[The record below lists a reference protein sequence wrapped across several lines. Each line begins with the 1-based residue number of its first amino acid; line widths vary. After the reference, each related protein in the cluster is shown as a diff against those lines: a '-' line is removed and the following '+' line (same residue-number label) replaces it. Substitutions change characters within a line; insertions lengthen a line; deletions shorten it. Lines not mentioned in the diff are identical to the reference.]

1 MKTCIIYASTHGS
14 TEMCAKELGNLLQAE
29 TINIHDVKTISIAE
43 FDCIILGSS
52 IYVGQINKALKS
64 WVNQHESMLL
74 SKTLGLFVCCGVD
87 EQKSTYF
94 TNNFSSSLLKHATAM
109 ESFGGII
116 DESKMTWAQRM
127 ITKMVEKSQKEKR
140 EVVLLENRIQ
150 EFATQII
157 NRATLCSLNNDS
169 AQ

>member
-1 MKTCIIYASTHGS
+1 MKTSIIYASTHGS
-14 TEMCAKELGNLLQAE
+14 TERCAKELGNLLQAE

-52 IYVGQINKALKS
+52 IYVGQINKALKR

-94 TNNFSSSLLKHATAM
+94 TSNFSSSLLKHATAM

-127 ITKMVEKSQKEKR
+127 ITKMVDKSQKEKR
-140 EVVLLENRIQ
+140 EVVLFENRIRQ
-150 EFATQII
+150 FANEMI
-157 NRATLCSLNNDS
+157 NGTPLCSLNNDS
-169 AQ
+169 VQ